1 MTETS
6 EILENLVT
14 SFARL
19 PGIGKK
25 SARRLAYYIINSDE
39 KVASEFSAALIDAK
53 KKLGLCRICYN
64 LTENETCDIC
74 RDPKRSGGVICVVE
88 NFSDLYLFER
98 TGMHKGTYHVI
109 GGLIN
114 PLEGINPSSLKLSQL
129 FERVEKQKPD
139 EIIIGLNRSVEGDTT
154 ALYIA
159 EKLKDSSVK
168 ISRLATGIPVGG
180 EIEYTDEITL
190 KQAFRDRKDI

>member
-39 KVASEFSAALIDAK
+39 KVASDFATALTDAK

-64 LTENETCDIC
+64 LTEHETCDIC
-74 RDPKRSGGVICVVE
+74 RDPKRNSGIICIVE

-98 TGMHKGTYHVI
+98 TGMHKGAYHVI

-114 PLEGINPSSLKLSQL
+114 PLEGINPSSLKLPQL
-129 FERVEKQKPD
+129 FERVENQKPD

-159 EKLKDSSVK
+159 EKLKGTGVK
-168 ISRLATGIPVGG
+168 MSRLATGIPVGG